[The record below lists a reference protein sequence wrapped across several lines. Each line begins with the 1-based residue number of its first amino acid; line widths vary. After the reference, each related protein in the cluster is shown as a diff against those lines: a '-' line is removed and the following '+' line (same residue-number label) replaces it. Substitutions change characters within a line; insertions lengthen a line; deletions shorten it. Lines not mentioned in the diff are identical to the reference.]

1 MELALLVISAMNPWT
16 TTARPA
22 PPTLSTPLVKDYAR
36 IAPLVL
42 PATPPMVNAS
52 LVRTDTG

>member
-1 MELALLVISAMNPWT
+1 MNLWA

-22 PPTLSTPLVKDYAR
+22 PPTLSTPLVKDYVR

-52 LVRTDTG
+52 HVRMDTG